1 MKQSDATTMT
11 RYLLGQLPAAERDAC
26 EQEWFTDK
34 AQYVLLCEAENAL
47 IDDYVRGHL
56 HGAERML
63 FEQHFLTIPARRE
76 RVLTAQAFVQMI
88 DAPATPTESRWQRW
102 RAGWHAPQ
110 LIPALALVV
119 LLLMGGL
126 WLYQRQRG
134 WQQQLAQTAATAAEQ
149 QRRAQALEPAL
160 AAERAANAR
169 LTEDLARRNEAAV
182 PPAPAA
188 APKTLLF
195 ALTAGVLRSDSG
207 DALPAL
213 KLAKDVARVQLQVK
227 LPAHQYKRLAATLRT
242 ADGRA
247 VQQWTVKTTDTRLLL
262 MLPAKQLKA
271 GDYVL
276 VVDGLNAQREA
287 EEFRRVPFQ
296 VNHP

>member
-1 MKQSDATTMT
+1 MT

-34 AQYVLLCEAENAL
+34 AQYVQLCEAENAL

-76 RVLTAQAFVQMI
+76 RVLTARALVQTI
-88 DAPATPTESRWQRW
+88 DAPAAMPSESWWQCW
-102 RAGWHAPQ
+102 LAGWRVAPWV
-110 LIPALALVV
+110 PATAMTA

-126 WLYQRQRG
+126 WLYGRQRVL
-134 WQQQLAQTAATAAEQ
+134 QTQLAQTAALAAEQ
-149 QRRAQALEPAL
+149 QRRAQELEQAL

-169 LTEDLARRNEAAV
+169 LIEDFARRNEATALL
-182 PPAPAA
+182 PPAAL
-188 APKTLLF
+188 PKTLLF
-195 ALTAGVLRSDSG
+195 TLTAGVLRSDSG
-207 DALPAL
+207 DALPTF

-247 VQQWTVKTTDTRLLL
+247 VQQWTVRTTDTRLLL
-262 MLPAKQLKA
+262 MLAAKQLQV

-276 VVDGLNAQREA
+276 VVNGLNAQREA

-296 VNHP
+296 ISPP